1 MNPANLAQL
10 FVLAALWGGSF
21 LFIRVGV
28 TDFGVAPLM
37 ALRVGIGA
45 AFLLLM
51 LVLRGTLRPAL
62 ATMRQRA
69 WPLLVVGI
77 LNSALPFCLFA
88 YAELTLSAGVTSV
101 INATTPLWGALVAF
115 LWLGDRLTR
124 MRIVGLALGFAGV
137 LALVWDQMFAHDAS
151 VAAVSPLATAL
162 AALAALAATLC
173 YGIAASY
180 TKRHLM
186 GVDSLT
192 VAAGTMSAATL
203 VLLPFALISWPAGAV
218 SMQSW
223 GAVLALGI
231 ACTGVAYMMFFHL
244 IAVAGPARA
253 ITVTFVI
260 PIFGILWGA
269 WFLAEH
275 VSPGMAA
282 ACAVVLV
289 GTALATGVVTRV
301 PFIGSRRVDTPKRSK
316 A

>member
-1 MNPANLAQL
+1 MNPVNLAQL
-10 FVLAALWGGSF
+10 LLLAALWGGSF

-28 TDFGVAPLM
+28 SDLGVAPLM

-45 AFLLLM
+45 LFLLIV
-51 LVLRGTLRPAL
+51 LVLRGSARRAFS
-62 ATMRQRA
+62 TMRERA
-69 WPLLVVGI
+69 WPLLVVGVF
-77 LNSALPFCLFA
+77 NSAAPFCLFA

-115 LWLGDRLTR
+115 LWLGDRLNR
-124 MRIVGLALGFAGV
+124 LRVAGLAIGFAGV

-151 VAAVSPLATAL
+151 ALASHITPAATAL
-162 AALAALAATLC
+162 AALAALLATLC

-203 VLLPFALISWPAGAV
+203 VLLPFALVAWPAGPV
-218 SMQSW
+218 SFNAW
-223 GAVLALGI
+223 GAVLGLGV
-231 ACTGVAYMMFFHL
+231 ACTGVAYMLFFHL

-269 WFLAEH
+269 MFLSER
-275 VSPGMAA
+275 VSVGMAA
-282 ACAVVLV
+282 ACAVVLA
-289 GTALATGVVTRV
+289 GTALATGAVKRL
-301 PFIGSRRVDTPKRSK
+301 PSLRARRAQAAKQ
-316 A
+316 

>member
-1 MNPANLAQL
+1 MKPVNLIQL
-10 FVLAALWGGSF
+10 VVLAALWGGSF

-28 TDFGVAPLM
+28 TDLGVAPLM

-45 AFLLLM
+45 AFLLIV
-51 LVLRGTLRPAL
+51 LVLRGASRPAFS
-62 ATMRQRA
+62 TMRQRA
-69 WPLLVVGI
+69 WPLFVVGM
-77 LNSALPFCLFA
+77 LNSAIPFCLFA
-88 YAELTLSAGVTSV
+88 YAEYTLSAGVTSV

-115 LWLGDRLTR
+115 LWLKDRLSR
-124 MRIVGLALGFAGV
+124 LRVAGLAIGFAGV
-137 LALVWDQMFAHDAS
+137 LALVWDQMFVHDAT
-151 VAAVSPLATAL
+151 AAPLSPMATAL

-180 TKRHLM
+180 TKRHLT

-192 VAAGTMSAATL
+192 VAAGTMSAATIAL
-203 VLLPFALISWPAGAV
+203 IPFAIFWWPSGAV

-223 GAVLALGI
+223 GAALGLGV
-231 ACTGVAYMMFFHL
+231 ACTGIAYMLFFHL

-269 WFLAEH
+269 MFLAER
-275 VSPGMAA
+275 VSMGMVA
-282 ACAVVLV
+282 ACAIVLI
-289 GTALATGVVTRV
+289 GTALATGFIKRV
-301 PFIGSRRVDTPKRSK
+301 PLLGAKSAISRD

>member
-1 MNPANLAQL
+1 MNPVNLAQL
-10 FVLAALWGGSF
+10 FILAALWGGSF

-28 TDFGVAPLM
+28 TDLGVAPLM

-45 AFLLLM
+45 IFLLLM
-51 LVLRGTLRPAL
+51 LVLRGTAREAWS
-62 ATMRQRA
+62 TMRERA
-69 WPLLVVGI
+69 WPLLVVGV
-77 LNSALPFCLFA
+77 LNSAAPFCLFA

-115 LWLGDRLTR
+115 LWLNDRLTR
-124 MRIVGLALGFAGV
+124 LRVTGLAIGFAGV
-137 LALVWDQMFAHDAS
+137 LALVWDQMFAHDAAS
-151 VAAVSPLATAL
+151 ASLSPMATAL

-203 VLLPFALISWPAGAV
+203 VLLPFALFSWPAGAV
-218 SMQSW
+218 SLHAW
-223 GAVLALGI
+223 GAVLGLGI
-231 ACTGVAYMMFFHL
+231 ACTGVAYMVFFHL

-269 WFLAEH
+269 LFLAER
-275 VSPGMAA
+275 VSVGMAV
-282 ACAVVLV
+282 ACAIVLA
-289 GTALATGVVTRV
+289 GTALATGVVKRV
-301 PFIGSRRVDTPKRSK
+301 PFIGARRAQCAKESK